1 MRQGGYQLRIEQI
14 NEHQM
19 EIENR
24 IKNLCW
30 TVSGDYSLN
39 IKPNVDAFAKSKYI
53 ALYDA
58 IKQGA
63 FGKYFDSKELSLY
76 ILKKVSLSAKEKPLM
91 ELAQLC
97 VDAAVYPLISQERLG
112 IDDVRIKAFQDILD
126 YQGNVMGHTYL
137 GKVKKAILKRFLG
150 QEDESITE
158 EIEQVVREIN
168 ALALA
173 KNTADII
180 AVIDHIYNDLFD
192 QTFEEKHGDLQ
203 RVLRFTQ
210 FELENSF
217 WQECMSD
224 EQIEEIIK
232 LYLSNLGDD
241 MMRLDIDE
249 SKTTY
254 MPSQINRENKK
265 AGENAADLE
274 AIKKVAEY
282 VQLNYGKSYLSTL
295 EQESIKGKLCH
306 GIHGNCTLL
315 FTEGILHAAVLKNNQ
330 YRFSQLQFEKNRAYY
345 YRNHRIVK
353 RNIAV
358 LADTLQK
365 ALVLRREEEHSR
377 SNSGYLV
384 PSRLWRVTRTDD
396 VKLFDKKL
404 RSDNSEFVVDIL
416 LDASGS
422 QAKRQSQVAV
432 EGYIISEALSMVGIA
447 HRVISYS
454 TFWDYTVLQRFRD
467 YNDGKDANMR
477 IFEFRASANNR
488 DGLAIKAVC
497 DALTQRPED
506 NKILI
511 VLSDGKPN
519 DMGTNR
525 PGTRRI
531 NPYIGEEAV
540 KDTAFEVRRAR
551 ASGISVLG
559 IFAGIED
566 DLPAEKKIYGK
577 DFAYIR
583 NINNFSRIV
592 GTYLRRQLDKEEN

>member
-1 MRQGGYQLRIEQI
+1 MRQGDYQLGTEQI
-14 NEHQM
+14 HEHQM

-39 IKPNVDAFAKSKYI
+39 IKADVDSFVKSKYI

-63 FGKYFDSKELSLY
+63 FGKHFDPKELSLY
-76 ILKKVSLSAKEKPLM
+76 ILKKVSLSGKERPLM

-112 IDDVRIKAFQDILD
+112 IDDVRTKAFQDILIH
-126 YQGNVMGHTYL
+126 QGNIMEQTYL
-137 GKVKKAILKRFLG
+137 GQVKKVILKRFLG
-150 QEDESITE
+150 QDDESITE
-158 EIEQVVREIN
+158 ELEQTVREIN
-168 ALALA
+168 ASASA

-180 AVIDHIYNDLFD
+180 VVIDRIYNDLFD
-192 QTFEEKHGDLQ
+192 KTFEEKHGDLQ

-210 FELENSF
+210 FDLEDSF
-217 WQECMSD
+217 WRECMSD
-224 EQIEEIIK
+224 EQMEEIIK

-241 MMRLDIDE
+241 MTRLNIDE

-254 MPSQINRENKK
+254 VPSQVNNNNTEV
-265 AGENAADLE
+265 GENGTDWE

-295 EQESIKGKLCH
+295 EQEHIKGKLCR
-306 GIHGNCTLL
+306 GIHGKCTLL
-315 FTEGILHAAVLKNNQ
+315 FTEGILHAAVIKNNQ
-330 YRFSQLQFEKNRAYY
+330 YRFSQLQFEKNRRYY
-345 YRNHRIVK
+345 YSNHWIVK
-353 RNIAV
+353 RNVAV

-384 PSRLWRVTRTDD
+384 PSRLWKATRTNDI
-396 VKLFDKKL
+396 KLFDKKL

-432 EGYIISEALSMVGIA
+432 EGYIISEALSKVEIA

-467 YNDGKDANMR
+467 YGDSQEANMR

-497 DALTQRPED
+497 DALTQRQED

-525 PGTRRI
+525 PGTKRI
-531 NPYIGEEAV
+531 DPYTGEEAV

-551 ASGISVLG
+551 ASGIFVLG

-583 NINNFSRIV
+583 NISNFSRIV